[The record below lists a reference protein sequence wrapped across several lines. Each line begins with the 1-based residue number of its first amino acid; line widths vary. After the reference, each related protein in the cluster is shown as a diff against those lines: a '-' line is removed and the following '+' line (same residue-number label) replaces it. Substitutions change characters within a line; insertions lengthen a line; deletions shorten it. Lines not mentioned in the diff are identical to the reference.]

1 MSCCVGDQTIDI
13 FAGDDLRVRV
23 AVRDTKGGLVDVTQ
37 ATEIRWQA
45 FARIGDP
52 PIITRSLSGADI
64 TVDGPSV
71 FFFDLFPADTANN
84 VGAFRHEADIVNSA
98 GDTYTILQGQ
108 LTVRPVQLT

>member
-1 MSCCVGDQTIDI
+1 MIHSQDLTI

-23 AVRDTKGGLVDVTQ
+23 DVRDTFGDLVDVTQ

-52 PIITRSLSGADI
+52 PIITRSLSGGTI
-64 TVDGPSV
+64 IVDGPSV
-71 FFFDLFPADTANN
+71 FFFDLFPADTAANI
-84 VGAFRHEADIVNSA
+84 GSFQHEADIVNNV
-98 GDTYTILQGQ
+98 GDTYTVLQSR